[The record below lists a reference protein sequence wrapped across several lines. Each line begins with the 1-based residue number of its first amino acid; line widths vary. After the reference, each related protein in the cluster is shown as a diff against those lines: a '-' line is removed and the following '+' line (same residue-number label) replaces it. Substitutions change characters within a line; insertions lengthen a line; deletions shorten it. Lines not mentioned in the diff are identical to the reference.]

1 MLPSLIISA
10 LVVRSLG
17 GNEMKLKMMQYMST
31 RDAGQAAA
39 PFHHYESSTSCKPV
53 LPVPSTFPPLYDV
66 QEQSYHQKLW
76 NLMVLSRSPLQSH
89 SMFVFLSRLLA
100 FQTRKGTIILT
111 LCAHA
116 KTALLGPFLELI
128 CFKEKLTSLNRT
140 HLMNLRKLGKCSFKT
155 W

>member
-17 GNEMKLKMMQYMST
+17 GYEMKLQMMQYTALATPGKRLLHFSIK
-31 RDAGQAAA
+31 RAEQVANLSFLYPA
-39 PFHHYESSTSCKPV
+39 PFHLYTMCRSRVIIRSYETSW
-53 LPVPSTFPPLYDV
+53 S
-66 QEQSYHQKLW
+66 
-76 NLMVLSRSPLQSH
+76 SRSPLQSH

-100 FQTRKGTIILT
+100 FQTRKGTIIWT

-116 KTALLGPFLELI
+116 KAALWGPFLELI